1 MLDYW
6 WDFWVE
12 ARVDGGG
19 EGRGEGAG
27 VSRSAKDWRGG
38 VITRKN
44 RDYVI
49 RK

>member
-6 WDFWVE
+6 WDFWSE

-19 EGRGEGAG
+19 EGEEAG
-27 VSRSAKDWRGG
+27 VSRPAKDWRGC
-38 VITRKN
+38 VILRKN
-44 RDYVI
+44 RDDVI